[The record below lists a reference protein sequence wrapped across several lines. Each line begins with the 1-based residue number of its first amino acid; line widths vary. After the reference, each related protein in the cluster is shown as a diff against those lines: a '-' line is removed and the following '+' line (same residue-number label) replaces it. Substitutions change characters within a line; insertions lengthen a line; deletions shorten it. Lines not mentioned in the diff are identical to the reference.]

1 MTMYAVGDVQGCLDP
16 LLGLLEQVSFD
27 PSQDQLISVGDL
39 VNRGPKSLETMRF
52 CKGLG
57 SAFKMVLGNHDLHL
71 LAIAHGVR
79 DPTIKDTLDDILRAP
94 DKGDLLNW
102 LQHQPLLLE
111 ASGYH
116 FVHAGI
122 PPIWSLELAHQLA
135 AEVSGALQSEQ
146 SGAYFESMYGNLPAI
161 WSDSLEGPE
170 RWRVITNY
178 LCRMRLCTAEGELEL
193 ESRNA
198 VESAES
204 AEAAA
209 PFLPW
214 FTHTNRQSADQKI
227 VFGHWA
233 ALEGRDCG
241 ENVFALDTGCV
252 WGGPMRLMNLE
263 TQEYFHQPA

>member
-27 PSQDQLISVGDL
+27 PSHDLLISVGDL

-79 DPTIKDTLDDILRAP
+79 GPTNKDTLDDILSAA
-94 DKGDLLNW
+94 DKDDLLTW
-102 LQHQPLLLE
+102 LQRQPLLF
-111 ASGYH
+111 ADSGYH

-122 PPIWSLELAHQLA
+122 PPIWSLDLAHQLA
-135 AEVSGALQSEQ
+135 AEVSGVLQSDQ
-146 SGAYFESMYGNLPAI
+146 SGAYFKAMYGNLPAI

-178 LCRMRLCTAEGELEL
+178 LCRMRFCTAEGELEL

-198 VESAES
+198 VESV
-204 AEAAA
+204 A

-214 FTHTNRQSADQKI
+214 FAHPDRQSADQKI

-233 ALEGRDCG
+233 ALEGRNCG

-263 TQEYFHQPA
+263 TTEYFHQPA